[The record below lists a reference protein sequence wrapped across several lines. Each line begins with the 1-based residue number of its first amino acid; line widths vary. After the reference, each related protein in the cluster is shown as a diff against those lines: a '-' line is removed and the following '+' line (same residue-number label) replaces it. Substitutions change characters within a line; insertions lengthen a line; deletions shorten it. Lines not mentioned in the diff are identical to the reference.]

1 MNPLSM
7 AIFNSYVSLP
17 EGMEKTNECS
27 MAKHW
32 RFPWDFKDEIH
43 WLWISRDFMSE
54 DGRFNGI
61 S

>member
-1 MNPLSM
+1 M